1 MSSTRDKINAAA
13 AKYAEDRRAA
23 AAAKAEAAGKQNA
36 GDSRQKDAAA
46 EKQNKA
52 QQAQFQQEAQQ
63 PQQEQAPET
72 TFTDEANKGQS
83 QNTEQQEQNKYSREA
98 NEGTQKAGYTP
109 EGNYYD
115 PEADKGFVDLFA
127 KDEGKRD
134 DPAKTLAETAEG
146 KQKGGAET
154 DFQKTVEANKAA
166 RQAADEANAEA
177 TRLQN
182 EKDANSNMWADGVF
196 IGMDEETAKSY
207 DERIKAAKGRAEE
220 ALKGATN
227 LTNAERDAALKTY
240 QDAVETER
248 TVTSGET
255 AVSQADA
262 DAARQN
268 RKAAEEA
275 LKDIN
280 RSLGNEVYYG
290 LADEA
295 QARDLFEGW
304 AGERAA
310 GTASAVG
317 TALEWFDTASDDMT
331 RYEYDQEHGEGAYDR
346 AVEGKNLNAIGDAGR
361 ELFDAAQGWNEQAQ
375 KDWASGTEDMSET
388 GKQIAGLGKS
398 AADMTADMIENMI
411 LPGAGRLAMAGRVA
425 GQGALTQ
432 AGRENNDIDTR
443 MAKAAF
449 DGATAFLSEYMM
461 GGAESVYGKSIIGKA
476 MGNAMAGM
484 PKGVQTAAKVFF
496 NTEGAEEGLEYG
508 LTYLGDRILG
518 FDPEAQFDWNEMKQ
532 NIAVGY
538 LMGVLFNGVT
548 AGINYDGKKI
558 RAAADEGI
566 DAANSGMTPEEIT
579 RAAVTQPD
587 DNVKI
592 EAGAERAETKAEAE
606 AETSAPEATAPE
618 GETPAAEP
626 QPEAPQLGAMDT
638 GAQTEAHQWI
648 RNTLSGGAVSEQ
660 DISRILSNAANR
672 QAFTDVTG
680 ISLAGKSF
688 EEARNIVGQA
698 SASVPTQNTSGP
710 ERYQRSDNETVA
722 TIQERGTISQREA
735 SRLLRDPD
743 ARAAFE
749 EAYGISL
756 EGKGES
762 RATQEIIDA
771 VNRQKTRERATGQ
784 YFEIPAAEPGNTEG
798 PGEAGS
804 RERSE
809 YERDVRRWQQAQDD
823 VVRIL
828 SGEDLSRKDA
838 TRLMNDDGLWQAFE
852 DATGV
857 DLHGRPRTEQNV
869 REAVR
874 EAKAN
879 MPSEPEVLAEAA
891 DSTENT
897 QPPANMPQGAGAVVP
912 EAGAAEGQN
921 PNAESTAPENG
932 AETLANAAEGQ
943 SRVNTPGNA
952 ENAVE
957 GGLNS
962 PETNEGGNPLVTA
975 AEGRENTG
983 NQAGNPAPETRK
995 VPTNPEGVAGPNI
1008 PNNPTPPRR
1017 SRERISQFFTNTL
1030 TESGRATGMNQDDFT
1045 YKVKSEAES
1054 LTNAIMALD
1063 ERGLETFE
1071 NLMNA
1076 PAWDGEMV
1084 DSAWMIENE
1093 FYKEFVKTGDR
1104 SRLDNWKQIEAAKI
1118 RETARGLQAVA
1129 KQSRPGAAG
1138 VLNAIMNEVNSARQA
1153 NAEAE
1158 KAGRTKDII
1167 PEETLARAEEK
1178 ANEVARRMA
1187 ELEIEVDESVKAGTS
1202 EADAQN
1208 AVKERYLD
1216 LIDEINTFRHTGLF
1230 QDMGKHAG
1238 ARADAKAQKQV
1249 RDLNTKFRQKLSNEG
1264 MDYIMRFAA
1273 CDAAGISEDIHYKGK
1288 QDFMK
1293 RLNTWQKLAQLT
1305 GTGTWLR
1312 NGVGNGSFGIV
1323 DVLSA
1328 DNPVTWL
1335 TDALISL
1342 KTGKRSSGFETGIV
1356 NRSARDAAAHAL
1368 NRSILEVAAN
1378 IDLSSD
1384 SDTTKYD
1391 MGRTRTYD
1399 PDSENALTRVFSRW
1413 EQWNGYMLQSSDA
1426 WFKGMAEGS
1435 VESSVRRAN
1444 RWGEDN
1450 LTDTER
1456 SSMDPEKADA
1466 LSKRRQAELD
1476 EVKKQVAAYRTF
1488 QNDGWTATRANE
1500 IRDWL
1505 NKAGAGVIGKQWQQ
1519 GQFGL
1524 GTALMPYTKVPT
1536 NLAVKSLEFSPA
1548 GAAKGVAE
1556 IVKVLTD
1563 PNATMA
1569 QQNKAVT
1576 DFGRGLTG
1584 TAIIWGFAQLMKNAK
1599 WFKDWNDED
1608 DKDVKAQ
1615 NKSEGKSGIQIN
1627 YSMLR
1632 RQFSG
1637 DKSGEWRTG
1646 DRVIDISSMEPLN
1659 QLITTG
1665 GLIAQLEEPD
1675 LKGVAQAFWTSAK
1688 DSVEGMPALQTL
1700 ASIEDSIRYTD
1711 TPEEGWMTF
1720 FNTAATTLGNVAGG
1734 MVPGPVRHIAQVTDE
1749 KQRDT
1754 SGNNPFERTVNTVK
1768 SSIPG
1773 LRETLP
1779 VKTDAYGNEQSA
1791 GNFATRFA
1799 NQYDS
1804 FKHNQVNQSE
1814 VSREVE
1820 RIREE
1825 TGESHVP
1832 SRTGPR
1838 SVTFG
1843 SGSGKEQV
1851 KLTAEERKDY
1861 RDANGQDFSKSMEE
1875 LMKDPVYLLAD
1886 DDTKELL
1893 MAEAESYAND
1903 GAKLNLAGKHDIDF
1917 ESKYA
1922 DYREMEDPVE
1932 VLAAQTAYSTAKKD
1946 EDWDAVDALL
1956 KTIQRGDGRIS
1967 EEGMD
1972 FMIGKDSKINYYTYL
1987 ADQGVPT
1994 KRAKAFEEDLKELY
2008 TSEKRNDS
2016 RSTDMIRVAGNGK
2029 YTEKEADAIMGYER
2043 EVSDESRQRYQD
2055 QLAWNLEKAGKSGM
2069 YNEVWSRIEA
2079 VETGDMESATF
2090 KKWVDKN
2097 IPLEQRKAVKDIA
2110 SNLAEDRHA
2119 AGKYVSSF
2127 YGAAREIGCTP
2138 EQALQF
2144 FEHIDT
2150 NYNGSYTKK
2159 EIRAAVKWAFGS
2171 GQNAKDVTAY
2181 LKERGIL

>member
-1 MSSTRDKINAAA
+1 MANNHDKERQASAPSASKIAVAQKGRHSSVKQSQA
-13 AKYAEDRRAA
+13 AKPQSGGQSKRTNIFGRTAEQEQQYQER
-23 AAAKAEAAGKQNA
+23 K
-36 GDSRQKDAAA
+36 RQ
-46 EKQNKA
+46 E
-52 QQAQFQQEAQQ
+52 QAQLQAPGQEVQQ
-63 PQQEQAPET
+63 PQQEQATET
-72 TFTDEANKGQS
+72 TFSDEANKGKG
-83 QNTEQQEQNKYSREA
+83 NAEQQEATRYTREA
-98 NEGTQKAGYTP
+98 NA
-109 EGNYYD
+109 
-115 PEADKGFVDLFA
+115 
-127 KDEGKRD
+127 

-146 KQKGGAET
+146 RKAGGAET

-182 EKDANSNMWADGVF
+182 EKDANSNMWVDGVF
-196 IGMDEETAKSY
+196 IGMDEETAKGY
-207 DERIKAAKGRAEE
+207 DEQIKAAKDRAEE
-220 ALKGATN
+220 ALKGTTN

-240 QDAVETER
+240 QDAVEAER
-248 TVTSGET
+248 TATASET

-310 GTASAVG
+310 GTASALG

-346 AVEGKNLNAIGDAGR
+346 AIEGKNVNAIGDAGR
-361 ELFDAAQGWNEQAQ
+361 ELFEAAQGWNEQAQ

-388 GKQIAGLGKS
+388 GKQIAGIGKS
-398 AADMTADMIENMI
+398 TADMTMDMVENMI

-425 GQGALTQ
+425 GQGSLTQ
-432 AGRENNDIDTR
+432 AERGNNDIDTR

-449 DGATAFLSEYMM
+449 DGATAFLSEYLM
-461 GGAESVYGKSIIGKA
+461 GGAEMVYGKSTI
-476 MGNAMAGM
+476 GNAINSAMSGL
-484 PKGVQTAAKVFF
+484 PKGTQSIVKTFM
-496 NTEGAEEGLEYG
+496 NTEGAEEGLEYA

-518 FDPEAQFDWNEMKQ
+518 FDEEAKFNWDEAAQ

-538 LMGVLFNGVT
+538 IMGVLFNGVT
-548 AGINYDGKKI
+548 AGISYDGKKI
-558 RAAADEGI
+558 RNAVDEGI
-566 DAANSGMTPEEIT
+566 DAGKRKMSPEEIT

-592 EAGAERAETKAEAE
+592 EAGKQRADANVEAE
-606 AETSAPEATAPE
+606 AETAAPEATAPE
-618 GETPAAEP
+618 GGTPAPVRAV
-626 QPEAPQLGAMDT
+626 QPEMDET
-638 GAQTEAHQWI
+638 GVAWTGDWDSWVDTA
-648 RNTLSGGAVSEQ
+648 LSGGAISE
-660 DISRILSNAANR
+660 
-672 QAFTDVTG
+672 TDVNT
-680 ISLAGKSF
+680 IYSKP
-688 EEARNIVGQA
+688 EAR
-698 SASVPTQNTSGP
+698 
-710 ERYQRSDNETVA
+710 R
-722 TIQERGTISQREA
+722 
-735 SRLLRDPD
+735 
-743 ARAAFE
+743 AFE
-749 EAYGISL
+749 EITGTSL
-756 EGKGES
+756 EGM
-762 RATQEIIDA
+762 
-771 VNRQKTRERATGQ
+771 
-784 YFEIPAAEPGNTEG
+784 TE
-798 PGEAGS
+798 E
-804 RERSE
+804 
-809 YERDVRRWQQAQDD
+809 
-823 VVRIL
+823 
-828 SGEDLSRKDA
+828 
-838 TRLMNDDGLWQAFE
+838 
-852 DATGV
+852 
-857 DLHGRPRTEQNV
+857 
-869 REAVR
+869 
-874 EAKAN
+874 EAKATIG
-879 MPSEPEVLAEAA
+879 MAAGTTTRVEPVADGNTAPETEGSPEAEA
-891 DSTENT
+891 
-897 QPPANMPQGAGAVVP
+897 PQTDEVATLAGT
-912 EAGAAEGQN
+912 AEGQN
-921 PNAESTAPENG
+921 PNAESTAPDNG

-943 SRVNTPGNA
+943 SGVNTSGNA
-952 ENAVE
+952 ENSVE
-957 GGLNS
+957 GGLNRT
-962 PETNEGGNPLVTA
+962 ETNEGNNPLVTA
-975 AEGRENTG
+975 AEGGNLPPGNGGETGRVLTNGSGEEKVSQYYSNTM
-983 NQAGNPAPETRK
+983 TK
-995 VPTNPEGVAGPNI
+995 
-1008 PNNPTPPRR
+1008 
-1017 SRERISQFFTNTL
+1017 
-1030 TESGRATGMNQDDFT
+1030 TGEANDVDPIL
-1045 YKVKSEAES
+1045 YNVKSESESVANAATRLNRDYQGMINHLVTAE
-1054 LTNAIMALD
+1054 
-1063 ERGLETFE
+1063 
-1071 NLMNA
+1071 
-1076 PAWDGEMV
+1076 AWSGEMV
-1084 DSAWMIENE
+1084 DAAAIVAHQLRMDA
-1093 FYKEFVKTGDR
+1093 KRTGDMTAYN
-1104 SRLDNWKQIEAAKI
+1104 DWKRIQSAKQ
-1118 RETARGLQAVA
+1118 RESARGIQAIA
-1129 KQSRPGAAG
+1129 KQSRPASEG
-1138 VLNAIMNEVNSARQA
+1138 VLDAARNEFDAIRKA

-1158 KAGRTKDII
+1158 KVGRTRDII
-1167 PEETLARAEEK
+1167 PEEVLQRAETK
-1178 ANEVARRMA
+1178 VNELSDRMLD
-1187 ELEIEVDESVKAGTS
+1187 LEIQMDDDIRSGVS
-1202 EADAQN
+1202 EADAQ
-1208 AVKERYLD
+1208 AKVKEAYLE

-1230 QDMGKHAG
+1230 QDMGKHAN
-1238 ARADAKAQKQV
+1238 ARAEAKAQKQV
-1249 RDLNTKFRQKLSNEG
+1249 QKLNTKFRQMLENEG

-1273 CDAAGISEDIHYKGK
+1273 CDAAGISEDVHYKGK

-1328 DNPVTWL
+1328 DNPVTIL
-1335 TDALISL
+1335 TDALVSL

-1368 NRSILEVAAN
+1368 RRSILEVAAN
-1378 IDLSSD
+1378 IDLSTD

-1399 PDSENALTRVFSRW
+1399 PDSENVLTRIGSRW

-1435 VESSVRRAN
+1435 VESSVRKAN

-1456 SSMDPEKADA
+1456 SSMDPDKAAA
-1466 LSKRRQAELD
+1466 LSKKRQAELD

-1488 QNDGWTATRANE
+1488 QNDGITAKAANE
-1500 IRDWL
+1500 VRDWL
-1505 NKAGAGVIGKQWQQ
+1505 NQKGGEIGKIFGGNGWQN

-1524 GTALMPYTKVPT
+1524 GTALMPYVKVPT
-1536 NLAVKSLEFSPA
+1536 NLAVKSLEFSPV

-1556 IVKVLTD
+1556 IVKVMTD

-1584 TAIIWGFAQLMKNAK
+1584 TAIIWGLTELMRNAK
-1599 WFKDWNDED
+1599 WFKDWNDEE

-1615 NKSEGKSGIQIN
+1615 NRAEGKSGIQVN
-1627 YSMLR
+1627 LTMLHR
-1632 RQFSG
+1632 YASG
-1637 DKSGEWRTG
+1637 DKSGEWRND

-1659 QLITTG
+1659 QLMTTA
-1665 GLIAQLEEPD
+1665 GLIAQQENPD
-1675 LKGVAQAFWTSAK
+1675 LKGIGQAFWTSSR
-1688 DSVEGMPALQTL
+1688 DSVMGMPALQTL

-1711 TPEEGWMTF
+1711 TPEEGWTTA

-1754 SGNNPFERTVNTVK
+1754 SGNNPFERTLNTVK

-1791 GNFATRFA
+1791 GDFATRFA
-1799 NQYDS
+1799 NQYDA
-1804 FKHNQVNQSE
+1804 FKHNQVNQSD

-1820 RIREE
+1820 RIRQE

-1832 SRTGPR
+1832 ARNGPK

-1843 SGSGKEQV
+1843 SGSDKEQV

-1861 RDANGQDFSKSMEE
+1861 RDANGQDFSRSMEE

-1893 MAEAESYAND
+1893 MAEAEDYAND
-1903 GAKLNLAGKHDIDF
+1903 GAKLNLAEKHDIDF

-1932 VLAAQTAYSTAKKD
+1932 VLAAQTAYSTAKKN

-1956 KTIQRGDGRIS
+1956 KTVQKGDGRLS

-1987 ADQGVPT
+1987 ADKGVAT

-2079 VETGDMESATF
+2079 VETGDMEKSDF

-2159 EIRAAVKWAFGS
+2159 EIRNAVKWAFGS

>member
-1 MSSTRDKINAAA
+1 MAGKVVRTEAPTRQEVAAVRNYVG
-13 AKYAEDRRAA
+13 KT
-23 AAAKAEAAGKQNA
+23 AKANPGTARAVEKVGSDARNVNYYRGAADPESKKKKDEAREAAQQDRNLAARMEGNGQPPQAESKIPQEEVKQ
-36 GDSRQKDAAA
+36 
-46 EKQNKA
+46 
-52 QQAQFQQEAQQ
+52 
-63 PQQEQAPET
+63 ET
-72 TFTDEANKGQS
+72 TFTDEANKAQS
-83 QNTEQQEQNKYSREA
+83 QTEQQEQNRFTQEA
-98 NEGTQKAGYTP
+98 NA
-109 EGNYYD
+109 
-115 PEADKGFVDLFA
+115 
-127 KDEGKRD
+127 
-134 DPAKTLAETAEG
+134 DPAKTLAETVE
-146 KQKGGAET
+146 KGQTPKPTG
-154 DFQKTVEANKAA
+154 DKLQDVVNGNKYA
-166 RQAADEANAEA
+166 RQVADEANAEA
-177 TRLQN
+177 KRLQS
-182 EKDANSNMWADGVF
+182 EKDQNSNMWVDGVF
-196 IGMDEETAKSY
+196 IGMDEETAKQY
-207 DERIKAAKGRAEE
+207 DDRIKAAKDRAAD
-220 ALKGATN
+220 ALAGIQNIT
-227 LTNAERDAALKTY
+227 TDERDAALKAY
-240 QDAVETER
+240 QDAVEAER
-248 TVTSGET
+248 TATASET

-317 TALEWFDTASDDMT
+317 TALEWFDTASDDMA

-346 AVEGKNLNAIGDAGR
+346 AIEGKNVNAIGNAGR
-361 ELFDAAQGWNEQAQ
+361 ELFEAAQGWNEQAQ
-375 KDWASGTEDMSET
+375 ADWASGTEDMSET
-388 GKQIAGLGKS
+388 GKQIAGIGKS
-398 AADMTADMIENMI
+398 AADMTMDMVENMI

-425 GQGALTQ
+425 GQGSLTQ
-432 AGRENNDIDTR
+432 AERGNNDIDTR

-449 DGATAFLSEYMM
+449 DGATAFLSEYLM
-461 GGAESVYGKSIIGKA
+461 GGAEAVYGKSTIGTA
-476 MGNAMAGM
+476 INSAISNL
-484 PKGVQTAAKVFF
+484 PKGTQSIVKTFM
-496 NTEGAEEGLEYG
+496 NTEGAEEGLEYA

-518 FDPEAQFDWNEMKQ
+518 FDEEAKFNWDEAAQ

-538 LMGVLFNGVT
+538 IMGVLFNGVT
-548 AGINYDGKKI
+548 AGISYDGKKI
-558 RAAADEGI
+558 RNAVDEGI
-566 DAANSGMTPEEIT
+566 DAGQRKMSPEEIT

-592 EAGAERAETKAEAE
+592 EAGKQRADANVEAE
-606 AETSAPEATAPE
+606 AETAAPEATAPR
-618 GETPAAEP
+618 GETPAPVRAV
-626 QPEAPQLGAMDT
+626 QPEMDET
-638 GAQTEAHQWI
+638 GVARTGDWDSWVDTA
-648 RNTLSGGAVSEQ
+648 LSGGAISE
-660 DISRILSNAANR
+660 
-672 QAFTDVTG
+672 TDVNT
-680 ISLAGKSF
+680 IYSKP
-688 EEARNIVGQA
+688 EAR
-698 SASVPTQNTSGP
+698 
-710 ERYQRSDNETVA
+710 R
-722 TIQERGTISQREA
+722 
-735 SRLLRDPD
+735 
-743 ARAAFE
+743 AFE
-749 EAYGISL
+749 EITGTSL
-756 EGKGES
+756 EGM
-762 RATQEIIDA
+762 
-771 VNRQKTRERATGQ
+771 
-784 YFEIPAAEPGNTEG
+784 TE
-798 PGEAGS
+798 
-804 RERSE
+804 
-809 YERDVRRWQQAQDD
+809 
-823 VVRIL
+823 
-828 SGEDLSRKDA
+828 
-838 TRLMNDDGLWQAFE
+838 E
-852 DATGV
+852 DAKATIGMAAGTTTRV
-857 DLHGRPRTEQNV
+857 EPVTDGNIAP
-869 REAVR
+869 EAEV
-874 EAKAN
+874 N
-879 MPSEPEVLAEAA
+879 PEAEAPQA
-891 DSTENT
+891 D
-897 QPPANMPQGAGAVVP
+897 
-912 EAGAAEGQN
+912 EAAALVGAAEGQN

-932 AETLANAAEGQ
+932 VETLVNTAEGQ
-943 SRVNTPGNA
+943 SGVNTPGNA

-957 GGLNS
+957 GGLNR
-962 PETNEGGNPLVTA
+962 PETNEGNNPLVTA
-975 AEGRENTG
+975 AEGGGNTG
-983 NQAGNPAPETRK
+983 NQTGNPAPETRK

-1017 SRERISQFFTNTL
+1017 SREQISQFFTNTL
-1030 TESGRATGMNQDDFT
+1030 TESGRATGMNPDDFA

-1104 SRLDNWKQIEAAKI
+1104 RRLDNWKRIEAEKI
-1118 RETARGLQAVA
+1118 RGTARGLQAVA

-1138 VLNAIMNEVNSARQA
+1138 VLNAVMNEIDSVRQA

-1158 KAGRTKDII
+1158 KAGRAKDVV
-1167 PEETLARAEEK
+1167 PEEVLTRAEEK
-1178 ANEVARRMA
+1178 ANDVARRMA
-1187 ELEIEVDESVKAGTS
+1187 ELENEVDDAVKAGTS
-1202 EADAQN
+1202 EAGAQES
-1208 AVKERYLD
+1208 VKERYLD

-1230 QDMGKHAG
+1230 QDMGKHAN
-1238 ARADAKAQKQV
+1238 ARAEAKAQKQV
-1249 RDLNTKFRQKLSNEG
+1249 QKLNTKFRQMLENEG

-1273 CDAAGISEDIHYKGK
+1273 CDAAGISEDVHYKGK

-1328 DNPVTWL
+1328 DNPVTIL
-1335 TDALISL
+1335 TDALVSL

-1378 IDLSSD
+1378 IDLSTD

-1399 PDSENALTRVFSRW
+1399 PDSENILTRIGSRW

-1435 VESSVRRAN
+1435 VESSVRKAN

-1456 SSMDPEKADA
+1456 SSMDPDKAAA
-1466 LSKRRQAELD
+1466 LTKKRQAELD

-1488 QNDGWTATRANE
+1488 QNDGITAKAANE
-1500 IRDWL
+1500 VRDWL
-1505 NKAGAGVIGKQWQQ
+1505 NQKGGEIRKIFGKNGWQQ

-1556 IVKVLTD
+1556 IVKVMTD

-1584 TAIIWGFAQLMKNAK
+1584 TAIIWGLTGLMRNAK
-1599 WFKDWNDED
+1599 WFRDWNDEE

-1615 NKSEGKSGIQIN
+1615 NRAEGKSGIQLN
-1627 YSMLR
+1627 LDMMH
-1632 RQFSG
+1632 RQASG
-1637 DKSGEWRTG
+1637 DKSGEWRNG
-1646 DRVIDISSMEPLN
+1646 DRVIDISSMEPFN
-1659 QLITTG
+1659 QLITTA
-1665 GLIAQLEEPD
+1665 GLIAQQENPT
-1675 LKGVAQAFWTSAK
+1675 LKDVGQAFWTSSR
-1688 DSVEGMPALQTL
+1688 DSVMGMPALQ
-1700 ASIEDSIRYTD
+1700 AIANIEDSIRYTE
-1711 TPEEGWMTF
+1711 TPEDGLA
-1720 FNTAATTLGNVAGG
+1720 TAVITIASTAGNVAGG

-1754 SGNNPFERTVNTVK
+1754 SGNNPFERTLNTVK

-1791 GNFATRFA
+1791 GDFATRFA
-1799 NQYDS
+1799 NQYDA
-1804 FKHNQVNQSE
+1804 FKHNQVNQSD

-1832 SRTGPR
+1832 ARNGPK

-1861 RDANGQDFSKSMEE
+1861 RDANGQDFSRSMEE

-1893 MAEAESYAND
+1893 MAEAEDYAND
-1903 GAKLNLAGKHDIDF
+1903 GAKLNLAEKHDIDF

-1932 VLAAQTAYSTAKKD
+1932 VLAAQTAYSSAKKN

-1956 KTIQRGDGRIS
+1956 KTVQKGDGRIS

-1987 ADQGVPT
+1987 ADKGVAT

-2079 VETGDMESATF
+2079 VETGDMENADF

-2144 FEHIDT
+2144 FEHIDS

-2159 EIRAAVKWAFGS
+2159 EIRNAVKWAFGS